1 MKDIF
6 NEKNIKPMLLEETYK
21 PFNDKNYI
29 YELKFDGIRALIY
42 VSKKDITIIS
52 RRGNILNKTFP
63 ELLEIKNN
71 ITNKCIFDGEI
82 VLMEDSKP
90 SFQKL
95 QERMRLKNENKIN
108 YYKENYPVTFVCFDI
123 LYENKDL
130 TKLPLI
136 KRKEILSHYEDN
148 NLFIKSKVVEDGIK
162 LFNFVKKNNLE
173 GIVAKLKTS
182 EYIIGK
188 RTKNWLKVKNIKED
202 DYIIGAYQ
210 EKEFVI
216 TLAMGKLI
224 NNQLHFISKV
234 TIGKKHP
241 DYQLIKLC
249 KKTKN
254 KFLDFNEEDYI
265 YIEPKYTCT
274 IIYLEKT
281 KDGHLRHPVFKN
293 IRNN

>member
-6 NEKNIKPMLLEETYK
+6 NEKNVKPMLLEEVEK
-21 PFNDKNYI
+21 PFNNKDYL

-42 VSKKDITIIS
+42 VSKEDITIIS

-63 ELLEIKNN
+63 ELLDIKNN

-82 VLMEDSKP
+82 VLMEDNKP
-90 SFQKL
+90 LFQKL
-95 QERMRLKNENKIN
+95 QERLRLKNENKIN
-108 YYKENYPVTFVCFDI
+108 YYKKNYPVTFVCFDV

-136 KRKEILSHYEDN
+136 KRKEILSNYEDN
-148 NLFIKSKVVEDGIK
+148 DLFIKSKVVEDGIK

-173 GIVAKLKTS
+173 GIVAKLKHS
-182 EYIIGK
+182 EYTIGK
-188 RTKNWLKVKNIKED
+188 RTKDWLKIKNIKEE

-210 EKEFVI
+210 EKEFVS
-216 TLAMGKLI
+216 TLAVGKLE
-224 NNQLHFISKV
+224 NNHLRFISKV

-241 DYQLIKLC
+241 DYKLIKLC
-249 KKTKN
+249 KKYKN
-254 KFLDFNEEDYI
+254 LFLDFNEEDYI

>member
-216 TLAMGKLI
+216 TLAVGKLI

-249 KKTKN
+249 KKAKN